1 MLNTIFNTIPNISQA
16 QVTHRFYEAL
26 HGLTIE
32 GMTKEDIESLP
43 GQLMTST
50 CIDHR

>member
-1 MLNTIFNTIPNISQA
+1 MILNTILNIIILNIILNMIFNIIQA

-32 GMTKEDIESLP
+32 GMTKADIESLP
-43 GQLMTST
+43 GK
-50 CIDHR
+50 